1 MTLFED
7 TTHFDGEVAIY
18 EDNQVNT
25 VWLMPAS
32 RALHPAPSPGRPN
45 PSGPSPLLLPPAIV
59 TVCGFTLDAWVPL
72 SIAPAEQPK
81 FYEVMD
87 VRPSNSWSMNLPGLF
102 ALDHF
107 TRISERK
114 GHIVG
119 ICV

>member
-25 VWLMPAS
+25 AWLMPAS
-32 RALHPAPSPGRPN
+32 RALHSAPSSVR
-45 PSGPSPLLLPPAIV
+45 SSAHGPIPLLLPPAIV

-72 SIAPAEQPK
+72 SIAPSEQPK

-87 VRPSNSWSMNLPGLF
+87 VRLSVYHCPLC
-102 ALDHF
+102 
-107 TRISERK
+107 RINEFQ
-114 GHIVG
+114 IDPV
-119 ICV
+119 CCCL